1 MGCSKRSVNFVIVVA
16 LGLLLGGCSTKAGW
30 EYQPSATRVAA
41 TPLPVTVA
49 VEHFQDQRGT
59 ENSRYFWVCVIP
71 LIPYCTSDYKRPENA
86 NGFLTEASYNFRP
99 SDDLAQATSAELRQ
113 AGLFREVYVTDRTSD
128 PNAQLAIRGNITST
142 DWDGTAYSYLI
153 GPYAGL
159 FYILGLP
166 MGSVQD
172 TLSLRLE
179 LVDNSNGQ
187 VLWTHDISQ
196 SYAKT
201 EGLYYNYAEDFGYPQ
216 MFRDGIT
223 PAIASLQNFIATQ
236 PPGSWDHM
244 RTVPGAPH
252 RVE

>member
-1 MGCSKRSVNFVIVVA
+1 M
-16 LGLLLGGCSTKAGW
+16 
-30 EYQPSATRVAA
+30 
-41 TPLPVTVA
+41 
-49 VEHFQDQRGT
+49 
-59 ENSRYFWVCVIP
+59 CVIP
-71 LIPYCTSDYKRPENA
+71 LVPFCTSDYKRPENA

-113 AGLFREVYVTDRTSD
+113 AGIFREVYVTDRTSD
-128 PNAQLAIRGNITST
+128 PNAQLAIRGNIIST
-142 DWDGTAYSYLI
+142 DWDGTAYSYLL

-172 TLSLRLE
+172 TLTLRLE

-187 VLWTHDISQ
+187 VLWTHDINQ

-223 PAIASLQNFIATQ
+223 PAIASLESFLATQ
-236 PPGSWDHM
+236 PPGYWDRM
-244 RTVPGAPH
+244 RTAPGATPH
-252 RVE
+252 VE